1 MLGIVF
7 LLEQTACYVIRVNAI
22 DPALRRSGRFDT
34 EVEVTVP
41 TVEERLQILKVV
53 FDFFFFLKLYSFFP
67 SLCMLLYSGS
77 LFLWLLFSLGIW
89 L

>member
-53 FDFFFFLKLYSFFP
+53 FDLFFLKL
-67 SLCMLLYSGS
+67 L
-77 LFLWLLFSLGIW
+77 
-89 L
+89 